1 MSAFRYRIENRCRR
15 LKHRLLGE
23 RAEGVV
29 PVGIPNSPE
38 LELRYS
44 GLVTRTLIEDAGM
57 SSLEPKHLAED
68 NTTTLRPFHLGCE
81 SVLLDITNP
90 AFSFREHV
98 LIDSERMVIF
108 SEGIPAFNVLMF
120 RHYLP
125 ANCRKIPG
133 TVAYLSN
140 TWVDNYYHWLQLT
153 LPLLR
158 LYQKLAPEVK
168 IDAYYVGPSR
178 LAKVQEETL
187 AVFGVR
193 KEQIIR
199 EACRAERMLN
209 VIYQHRPQHENM
221 RYRDPWGHEFIRKTF
236 CQLPDPGQPKK
247 IYVQRKNVRNRQLKN
262 EPQIAAFLST
272 LGFIPVRMDGLTVAE
287 QARLFAGADVIIGV
301 HGAAL
306 TNILFA
312 RKGAKV
318 IELFPPEVQEPGMFT
333 AATHSELD
341 YSFLLGRSGSSNHL
355 DNFTIP
361 IDKLRALL
369 SLAGV

>member
-1 MSAFRYRIENRCRR
+1 
-15 LKHRLLGE
+15 
-23 RAEGVV
+23 
-29 PVGIPNSPE
+29 
-38 LELRYS
+38 
-44 GLVTRTLIEDAGM
+44 M
-57 SSLEPKHLAED
+57 SSIEPKHLVED

-98 LIDSERMVIF
+98 LIDPERKVIF
-108 SEGIPAFNVLMF
+108 SEGIPASSVLMF

-125 ANCRKIPG
+125 ADCRKISG

-168 IDAYYVGPSR
+168 IDAYYVGRSR
-178 LAKVQEETL
+178 LMKVQEETL
-187 AVFGVR
+187 AAFGVR

-199 EACRAERMLN
+199 EACQANRLLT
-209 VIYQHRPQHENM
+209 VIYQHRPQYENM

-236 CQLPDPGQPKK
+236 CQPPAPSSPKR
-247 IYVQRKNVRNRQLKN
+247 IYVQRRNVRNRQLKN

-272 LGFIPVRMDGLTVAE
+272 LGFIPVSMDGLTVAE

-306 TNILFA
+306 TNLIFA
-312 RKGAKV
+312 RKGAKL

-333 AATHSELD
+333 AATHSGLD
-341 YSFLLGRSGSSNHL
+341 YYFLLGRSGGNNHAG
-355 DNFTIP
+355 DFTIP
-361 IDKLRALL
+361 TDKLRALL
-369 SLAGV
+369 NLAGV